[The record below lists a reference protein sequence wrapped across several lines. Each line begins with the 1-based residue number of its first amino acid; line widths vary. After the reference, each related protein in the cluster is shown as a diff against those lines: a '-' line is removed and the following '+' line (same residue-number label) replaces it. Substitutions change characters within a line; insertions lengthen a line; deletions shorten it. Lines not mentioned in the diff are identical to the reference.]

1 MQIDPRV
8 RKRHGLDGSD
18 GRQACVRGPGQQPVS
33 ECKQV
38 CKGHEDKKKGNKN
51 PDLTLNRVYARRAVL
66 DETIER
72 LEREKARLTPP
83 TPRTSWRAL
92 PALDNYIAVPLRV
105 PIKRAVMPIAVLPD
119 VEGRGDSGEEE
130 PPTRTWKH
138 EDGRKPPGSSE
149 WRPPHNQHR
158 WHGKWNNNSNE

>member
-1 MQIDPRV
+1 MGDEGKKSAGRAHHWPCARDWPLAHGDGASSQIGLVQIDPRV

-18 GRQACVRGPGQQPVS
+18 GRQACVRCPGQQPVP

-38 CKGHEDKKKGNKN
+38 SKGHEDKKKGNKN

-83 TPRTSWRAL
+83 TPRTSEASRSTTAAATVAAEVQALRAEL
-92 PALDNYIAVPLRV
+92 
-105 PIKRAVMPIAVLPD
+105 
-119 VEGRGDSGEEE
+119 
-130 PPTRTWKH
+130 
-138 EDGRKPPGSSE
+138 DGR
-149 WRPPHNQHR
+149 
-158 WHGKWNNNSNE
+158 